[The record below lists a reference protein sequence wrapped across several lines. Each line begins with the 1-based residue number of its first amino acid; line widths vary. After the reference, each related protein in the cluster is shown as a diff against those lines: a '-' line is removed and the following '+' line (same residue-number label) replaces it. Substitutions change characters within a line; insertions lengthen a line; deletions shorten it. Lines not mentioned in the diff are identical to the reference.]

1 LAEKNGF
8 KRICEAHYLGLENF
22 AAELDPEIGEALM
35 RAIRKAVVN
44 INADKK
50 RYLHYLIEEMP
61 EKYRSQLTPDDF
73 QRSDLQ
79 RLRYVDP
86 EPYSREDFEPRA
98 EWMKKWDLVPKDA
111 SYEELVK
118 NAFVSSTP
126 EGAVA

>member
-22 AAELDPEIGEALM
+22 AAELDPEVGEALM

-61 EKYRSQLTPDDF
+61 EKYRS
-73 QRSDLQ
+73 
-79 RLRYVDP
+79 DP